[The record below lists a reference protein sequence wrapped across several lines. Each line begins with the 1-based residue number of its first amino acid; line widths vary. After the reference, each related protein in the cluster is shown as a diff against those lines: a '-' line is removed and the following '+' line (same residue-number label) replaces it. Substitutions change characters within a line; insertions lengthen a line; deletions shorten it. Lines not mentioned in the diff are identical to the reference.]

1 MNFESAFHTDKAT
14 VRSMRDDVIESR
26 SPTGRRTGLPSRCLD
41 AAHCPAGP
49 TRQNGAMRIVLVVLA
64 SILALPAQAADPEVA
79 AGRKIAQRCKSCHAI
94 GLKGASPDKKAPPF
108 RFLARKYPLENL
120 QEGFA
125 EGIVIG
131 HSEMPNFRLSPPQI
145 ENFLAYLHTIQR

>member
-1 MNFESAFHTDKAT
+1 MLSNRFEGST
-14 VRSMRDDVIESR
+14 SSR
-26 SPTGRRTGLPSRCLD
+26 ARRRARYLD
-41 AAHCPAGP
+41 LEHCPPGP
-49 TRQNGAMRIVLVVLA
+49 TRQNGAMRISVVVLA
-64 SILALPAQAADPEVA
+64 SILALPAQAAAPEIA
-79 AGRKIAQRCKSCHAI
+79 AGRKIAERCKSCHAI

-131 HSEMPNFRLSPPQI
+131 HSVMPNFRLSPPQI
-145 ENFLAYLHTIQR
+145 QSFLAYLGSIQR

>member
-1 MNFESAFHTDKAT
+1 MCSDGFEVRNAT
-14 VRSMRDDVIESR
+14 ASR
-26 SPTGRRTGLPSRCLD
+26 ARRIARHLD
-41 AAHCPAGP
+41 AAHCPARRP
-49 TRQNGAMRIVLVVLA
+49 RQNGAMRIVLVLLA
-64 SILALPAQAADPEVA
+64 SILALPAQAGDREVA
-79 AGRKIAQRCKSCHAI
+79 AGRKIAQRCKACHAI

-131 HSEMPNFRLSPPQI
+131 HSDMPNFRLSPPQI
-145 ENFLAYLHTIQR
+145 ENFLAYLGAIQR